1 MTYRE
6 RITPWVVVRLLP
18 KMQRVVIGRFHRR
31 SDAEG
36 HLRFLRQQIPDGTFL
51 IIFDC
56 PPSASL

>member
-18 KMQRVVIGRFHRR
+18 NMQRVVIGRFHRR

-36 HLRFLRQQIPDGTFL
+36 HLRFLRQQIPDETFA

-56 PPSASL
+56 PPSNL

>member
-1 MTYRE
+1 
-6 RITPWVVVRLLP
+6 
-18 KMQRVVIGRFHRR
+18 VVIGRFHRR